1 VDPREPDTSGSAG
14 CTVGTDVLGDVP
26 RVRVAAE
33 LDLLAAPRVERAVVA
48 ALPGA
53 AAQLLVD
60 LATGTRWH

>member
-1 VDPREPDTSGSAG
+1 M
-14 CTVGTDVLGDVP
+14 LGDVP